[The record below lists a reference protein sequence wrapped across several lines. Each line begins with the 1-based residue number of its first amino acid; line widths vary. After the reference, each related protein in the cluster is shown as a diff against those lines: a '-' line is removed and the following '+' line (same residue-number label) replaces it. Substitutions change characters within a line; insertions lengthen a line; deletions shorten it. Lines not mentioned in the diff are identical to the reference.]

1 MPHLS
6 HTHLGSLVLSIL
18 GLARDVHQAYYI
30 HRSKL
35 GVHRFAKVHPIDSRP
50 MSSPSRLF
58 NVHRSSWT
66 VPSLVIPGTPSGH
79 PCGTS
84 GGQVQRLVGGAC
96 RPLGVVPLGGLGT
109 RPTERRRP
117 GQRAW
122 QHSQPRFYSR
132 LGVRSHY
139 SHVVV
144 FSSPVRRSRRD
155 AHPYQLSSACFTCPI
170 RHRDPVHV
178 GRARAHARLLSARVS
193 VVPCRGMSMNV
204 PGSIYNMTLAPHGQ
218 EHHDTAYILQS
229 TGTITD
235 ILFGF
240 FGFLVVD
247 VQPRGCCQLG
257 QLNVI

>member
-1 MPHLS
+1 MCIKHITFTDQNSAFIDLPKYTRLTVGRCHHPQGCSLFIDHPGPFCLLS
-6 HTHLGSLVLSIL
+6 SLEHRLGTRAERRASRSNDLLAVLV
-18 GLARDVHQAYYI
+18 
-30 HRSKL
+30 
-35 GVHRFAKVHPIDSRP
+35 
-50 MSSPSRLF
+50 
-58 NVHRSSWT
+58 
-66 VPSLVIPGTPSGH
+66 
-79 PCGTS
+79 
-84 GGQVQRLVGGAC
+84 AC
-96 RPLGVVPLGGLGT
+96 LGVVPLGGLGT
-109 RPTERRRP
+109 RPTERRQP

-132 LGVRSHY
+132 LGVRNHY

-257 QLNVI
+257 QLSVI

>member
-1 MPHLS
+1 
-6 HTHLGSLVLSIL
+6 
-18 GLARDVHQAYYI
+18 
-30 HRSKL
+30 
-35 GVHRFAKVHPIDSRP
+35 

-58 NVHRSSWT
+58 TVHRSSWT
-66 VPSLVIPGTPSGH
+66 VLSLVIPGTPSGH

-84 GGQVQRLVGGAC
+84 GVQVQRLVGGAC
-96 RPLGVVPLGGLGT
+96 RLLGCCSPGWPWDASNRAASAWAEGLATFATPFLLPFGSK
-109 RPTERRRP
+109 E
-117 GQRAW
+117 
-122 QHSQPRFYSR
+122 
-132 LGVRSHY
+132 HY

-155 AHPYQLSSACFTCPI
+155 AHPHQLSSACFTCPI

-178 GRARAHARLLSARVS
+178 GRARAHARLLLACVS

-204 PGSIYNMTLAPHGQ
+204 PGSIYNMTLVPHGQ

-257 QLNVI
+257 QLSVIWKRSGTFTDRE